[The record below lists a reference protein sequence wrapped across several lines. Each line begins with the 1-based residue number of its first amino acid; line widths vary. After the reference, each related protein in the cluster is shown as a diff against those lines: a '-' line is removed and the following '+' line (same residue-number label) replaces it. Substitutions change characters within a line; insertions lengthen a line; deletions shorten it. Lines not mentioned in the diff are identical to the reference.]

1 MLEPV
6 LYYYY
11 WIQHINKSSLNW
23 LHRVNVVIKLPKHR
37 TKKGGTNLNNA
48 CIGACHVRWSVNM
61 LLIRL
66 IQSTTEIMEYDLG
79 KHSRKEKS
87 KKDDISTVFKP
98 VIDAMQ
104 SIFPSGESL
113 KNTRLRTNVALVKR
127 RKKKNKSTGSLR
139 PASESGNLISIT
151 PK

>member
-1 MLEPV
+1 M
-6 LYYYY
+6 
-11 WIQHINKSSLNW
+11 
-23 LHRVNVVIKLPKHR
+23 
-37 TKKGGTNLNNA
+37 
-48 CIGACHVRWSVNM
+48 NM